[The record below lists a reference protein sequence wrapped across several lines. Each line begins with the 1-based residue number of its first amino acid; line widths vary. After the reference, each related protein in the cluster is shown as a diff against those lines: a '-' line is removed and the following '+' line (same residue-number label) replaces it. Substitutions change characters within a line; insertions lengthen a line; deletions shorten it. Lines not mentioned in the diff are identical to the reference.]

1 MNKPEMHT
9 ASPAFLV
16 ETLTKR
22 SDFLKAAKGKRH
34 HMPGFVIQARKRSD
48 LIIPFKGRKGHDY
61 VLIGRAQETSRRNFS
76 ELKTDLERA
85 LNILHPK

>member
-48 LIIPFKGRKGHDY
+48 L
-61 VLIGRAQETSRRNFS
+61 ETQDDN
-76 ELKTDLERA
+76 
-85 LNILHPK
+85 PV